1 MRNRTFGSRPGAS
14 ALRAMSYLREGKA
27 LIARG
32 KITLWTILGLA
43 VGIWA
48 AYREF
53 KKAAKE
59 VLESQNVLPF

>member
-1 MRNRTFGSRPGAS
+1 
-14 ALRAMSYLREGKA
+14 MSYLREGKA